1 MERRTNKSSGACA
14 ILRLRKAMGK
24 AAKGKPAK
32 SCQDATMHTLGAG
45 TKKSRDQ
52 MRWVFSCSV
61 TIGCGFCRLLLITYE
76 YDHLVRKID
85 TKTVRAWDAKD
96 TAAAFFWRQWA
107 SSQFIAE
114 ATVQSRWHVHRG
126 CFSFQYAE
134 VCMYLV
140 ELRQQGTKHI
150 RLVSR

>member
-1 MERRTNKSSGACA
+1 M
-14 ILRLRKAMGK
+14 
-24 AAKGKPAK
+24 
-32 SCQDATMHTLGAG
+32 
-45 TKKSRDQ
+45 
-52 MRWVFSCSV
+52 
-61 TIGCGFCRLLLITYE
+61 
-76 YDHLVRKID
+76 ID